1 MEDLGDF
8 GGGEE
13 SLFDDGGAGGAGEDV
28 DFFGEGVEEGVAAGA
43 AGGGG
48 GGGGGGAGGAAA
60 VKPEARVTTKFM
72 TKYEKARILGT
83 RALQLRCVFFF
94 FWPRASLQP
103 LPPRPSLRAALVTL
117 FASLPPLH
125 RPLLLAVGTRR
136 LWWRC
141 ATKRTP

>member
-48 GGGGGGAGGAAA
+48 GGGGGAGGAVA

-72 TKYEKARILGT
+72 TKYEKARVLGT